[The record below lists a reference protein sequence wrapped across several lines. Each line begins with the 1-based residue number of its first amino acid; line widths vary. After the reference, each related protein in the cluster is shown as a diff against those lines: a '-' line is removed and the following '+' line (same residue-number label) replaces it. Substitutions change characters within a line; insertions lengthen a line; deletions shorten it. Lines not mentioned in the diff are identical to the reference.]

1 MSSMDTTIKVPR
13 RLRDRISAR
22 AQREHVTLATAIE
35 QALDASEELE
45 FWADVR
51 RHHQGLSEE
60 ERRSHLSDRTLGDDL
75 TDADDDAL
83 TDEGAW

>member
-1 MSSMDTTIKVPR
+1 MDTTIKVPR

-35 QALDASEELE
+35 RALDASEELE

-51 RHHQGLSEE
+51 RHHAGLSEE

-83 TDEGAW
+83 TDEDAW